1 MNNEQKIMAEFAAF
15 FQEGNKEA
23 AAKVEKALNVNAVQK
38 LVEATKKVKQYTIE
52 DVTPQGYG
60 L

>member
-1 MNNEQKIMAEFAAF
+1 MNNEQKLMAEFAAF

-23 AAKVEKALNVNAVQK
+23 AAKVEKALNMNAVQK

-52 DVTPQGYG
+52 DLTPQGYV